1 MAGLCLGTAQLGMQ
15 YGINNKVGKLRREEV
30 FDILNTAI
38 NAGICMIDT
47 ASIYGE
53 AEELLGQYLS
63 EHKDTCRDIR
73 IITKQCETINGKTFD
88 QIEGEIRK
96 ELEQSLQRLQC
107 DSLDGYLLHL
117 YREIDNKDTMAVL
130 QKLKEEGIVK
140 NVGVS
145 VYDVDEAEI
154 ALESGN
160 VDYLQMPC
168 SVFDQRGLTSGVFE
182 KAKEKGVT
190 VFTRSAFLQGL
201 LMMKIEEVPS
211 GLREII
217 PYLEKFEEL
226 LQKYKIEKR
235 HAVIK
240 FILDEVSIDYMV
252 FGVEKRR
259 QLEEIIKEMKAKPLN
274 EKFVKEIKENFC
286 NMSSKLILPIHWKVR

>member
-30 FDILNTAI
+30 FDILDTAI
-38 NAGICMIDT
+38 NAGIDMIDT

-63 EHKDTCRDIR
+63 EHKDTCSDIR
-73 IITKQCETINGKTFD
+73 IITKQCETINGKTFE

-96 ELEQSLQRLQC
+96 ELEQSLQRLQR

-130 QKLKEEGIVK
+130 QKLREEGIVK
-140 NVGVS
+140 NIGVS
-145 VYDVDEAEI
+145 VYDVDEAEV
-154 ALESGN
+154 ALESGKI
-160 VDYLQMPC
+160 DYLQMPC
-168 SVFDQRGLTSGVFE
+168 SIFDQRGLTSGVFE

-201 LMMKIEEVPS
+201 LMMKIEEVPL
-211 GLREII
+211 GLNGII
-217 PYLEKFEEL
+217 PYLEKFEKL
-226 LQKYKIEKR
+226 LQKYQLEKK
-235 HAVIK
+235 HAIIR
-240 FILDEVSIDYMV
+240 FILDEKLIDYMV
-252 FGVEKRR
+252 FGVETKE
-259 QLEEIIKEMKAKPLN
+259 QL
-274 EKFVKEIKENFC
+274 KEIVDEKNANSLPTQFLDEVKYKFGNIPA
-286 NMSSKLILPIHWKVR
+286 NLILPIHWK